1 MNFVIPTTATFPA
14 FDGFD
19 AGRVCFADEG
29 WTRLIVTDSDPN
41 YFQEI
46 SNNENSIKVRGINNV
61 PNGTYNQAITFLA
74 LQPQAS
80 QRQITIQA
88 NGIIETINAGFDRLR
103 MWETNYTEERGWY
116 WRETLRFPSITQ
128 INNNTGETYTLE
140 NFPFESIEWQLDD
153 NGNLPYN
160 YLDDQGATI
169 TSTPLVVTFDPRPCP
184 KLFCFTFS
192 TGDTL
197 NNANGSIFIELEIT
211 LDN

>member
-1 MNFVIPTTATFPA
+1 MNFIIPTTASFPK
-14 FDGFD
+14 FDTYEVD
-19 AGRVCFADEG
+19 RVCMQSEG
-29 WTRLIVTDSDPN
+29 WTRLIYADKDDD

-46 SNNENSIKVRGINNV
+46 SNNESLIKVRGINNV
-61 PNGTYNQAITFLA
+61 PNFTYNQAITFLA

-88 NGIIETINAGFDRLR
+88 HGILETINAGFDRLR
-103 MWETNYTEERGWY
+103 MWETNYTEERGFY

-128 INNNTGETYTLE
+128 VNNITGESFTL
-140 NFPFESIEWQLDD
+140 NNWPFESIEWQTDE

-160 YLDDQGATI
+160 ILDDQGATI
-169 TSTPLVVTFDPRPCP
+169 TSTPLVITLDPRPCP

-192 TGDTL
+192 TGDNL